1 MRFIGFTDRAK
12 EGTYVWVD
20 DTALSYTNWGNN
32 DPNDDDGNL
41 NVIEFV
47 GPYYDRAFGWWIDR
61 KNTRSD
67 NICVLNGA
75 THNEEYAVLLGPG
88 QIKNGSDVKE
98 WKYVKLFD

>member
-12 EGTYVWVD
+12 EGTYIWVD

-61 KNTRSD
+61 KNTVISYSSVCEKKRRS
-67 NICVLNGA
+67 
-75 THNEEYAVLLGPG
+75 
-88 QIKNGSDVKE
+88 
-98 WKYVKLFD
+98 